1 MRVGIDAC
9 CWSNERGY
17 GRFAREL
24 LRAMA
29 PLAPGDEFVCFLDRW
44 TRDRFDLELP
54 NVSVVCVDQAA
65 SPSRAASARGF
76 RSPSDMLRLSRAVHA
91 EPLDVFFCPS
101 VYTYFPL
108 PLRLPAVITIHDAIA
123 ERYPKLTLPS
133 ARDRLFWRMKV
144 RLAIWQARLV
154 LTVSEF
160 SRRELAAVLGIPP
173 GIIRVAGE
181 APAPIYRPSE
191 TAEQVRAVARKV
203 GVPDGARWFIYVGG
217 FNPHKNVDSIVHAHG
232 AAARRFRDT
241 PLYLL
246 LVGSA
251 DRDVFHGDLGTI
263 EAAIAEEGTGDL
275 VKWTGFVAD
284 EDLRH
289 LHTGALALAIP
300 SQCEGYGLPAV
311 EAAACG
317 TPVVAT
323 TASPLP
329 EILEGGG
336 LFVPPGDVGAL
347 SAAFGA
353 LLEDEPRR
361 RSMGRRAREQT
372 SRLSWSSSAEVT
384 LQALREAAG

>member
-1 MRVGIDAC
+1 MRIGVDAC

-24 LRAMA
+24 LRAMVL
-29 PLAPGDEFVCFLDRW
+29 LAPHDEFVCFLDRW
-44 TRDRFDLELP
+44 TGEQFDLTAS
-54 NVSVVCVDQAA
+54 NVRMVCVEQAA
-65 SPSRAASARGF
+65 SPTRAASARGY
-76 RSPSDMLRLSRAVHA
+76 RSPSDMLRLSRAVYA

-108 PLRLPAVITIHDAIA
+108 PLGMPAVITIHDAIA
-123 ERYPKLTLPS
+123 ERFPELTLPS
-133 ARDRLFWRMKV
+133 ARDRLFWRLKV

-160 SRRELAAVLGIPP
+160 SCRELAAVLKIPP

-181 APAPIYRPSE
+181 APASIYRPSRSE
-191 TAEQVRAVARKV
+191 EEIRAVA
-203 GVPDGARWFIYVGG
+203 GNIGLPENARWFIYVGG
-217 FNPHKNVDSIVHAHG
+217 FNPHKHVDSIVHAHA
-232 AAARRFRDT
+232 AAARRFRDA

-251 DRDVFHGDLGTI
+251 DRDVFHGDLDRI
-263 EAAIAEEGTGDL
+263 ETAISEEGTGDL
-275 VKWTGFVAD
+275 VKWTGFVSD

-289 LHTGALALAIP
+289 LHAGAVALVLP
-300 SQCEGYGLPAV
+300 SECEGYGLPAV

-329 EILEGGG
+329 EILAGGG
-336 LFVPPGDVGAL
+336 LFVPPGNVDSL
-347 SAAFGA
+347 ITAFGA

-361 RSMGRRAREQT
+361 RSMGLRAREQA
-372 SRLSWSSSAEVT
+372 SKLSWRNSAEVT
-384 LQALREAAG
+384 LRALREVAG

>member
-1 MRVGIDAC
+1 
-9 CWSNERGY
+9 
-17 GRFAREL
+17 
-24 LRAMA
+24 
-29 PLAPGDEFVCFLDRW
+29 
-44 TRDRFDLELP
+44 
-54 NVSVVCVDQAA
+54 
-65 SPSRAASARGF
+65 
-76 RSPSDMLRLSRAVHA
+76 MLRLSRAVHA

-160 SRRELAAVLGIPP
+160 SRRELAEVLGIPP

-191 TAEQVRAVARKV
+191 TAEQVRAAARKV
-203 GVPDGARWFIYVGG
+203 GVPDGARLFVYVGG

-336 LFVPPGDVGAL
+336 LFVPPGDVSAL

-361 RSMGRRAREQT
+361 RSMGRRAREQA
-372 SRLSWSSSAEVT
+372 SRLSWATSAEVT
-384 LQALREAAG
+384 MQALREAAG

>member
-44 TRDRFDLELP
+44 TRDRFFLELP

>member
-24 LRAMA
+24 LRAMVR
-29 PLAPGDEFVCFLDRW
+29 LAPGDEFVCFLDRW

-65 SPSRAASARGF
+65 SPSRAASSRGF
-76 RSPSDMLRLSRAVHA
+76 RSPSDMLRLSRAVHS

-123 ERYPKLTLPS
+123 ERFPKLTLPS

-144 RLAIWQARLV
+144 RLAIWQARLI

-160 SRRELAAVLGIPP
+160 SGRELAAVLKISP

-191 TAEQVRAVARKV
+191 TAEQIRAVARRL
-203 GVPDGARWFIYVGG
+203 GVPDGARWIIYVGG
-217 FNPHKNVDSIVHAHG
+217 FNPHKHVDSIVRAHA
-232 AAARRFRDT
+232 AAARRFRDA

-246 LVGSA
+246 LVGAA

-263 EAAIAEEGTGDL
+263 EAAIAEEGTGEL
-275 VKWTGFVAD
+275 VKWTGFVPD

-289 LHTGALALAIP
+289 LHTGALALAMP
-300 SQCEGYGLPAV
+300 SECEGYGLPAV

-329 EILEGGG
+329 EILAGGG
-336 LFVPPGDVGAL
+336 LFVPPGDVDAL
-347 SAAFGA
+347 IAAFAA

-361 RSMGRRAREQT
+361 RSMGRRALEQA
-372 SRLSWSSSAEVT
+372 SKLSWSTSAEIAMR
-384 LQALREAAG
+384 ALREAAG